1 MSPKMNGQ
9 DLDLMMPTSP
19 MKESDL
25 ALLTGGDI
33 KRPKL
38 KRRFTRLS
46 LSGVKGPSQ
55 FKANSLDKK
64 ARVTWGNKITNINP
78 DDTITEDI

>member
-1 MSPKMNGQ
+1 MMLSP
-9 DLDLMMPTSP
+9 T
-19 MKESDL
+19 KETDL

-46 LSGVKGPSQ
+46 LSGIKGPTHL
-55 FKANSLDKK
+55 KAESMDKK

>member
-1 MSPKMNGQ
+1 MRKTESFLSHLQQDMSPKKTGY
-9 DLDLMMPTSP
+9 DLDQMILSPT
-19 MKESDL
+19 KENDL

-46 LSGVKGPSQ
+46 LSGVKGP
-55 FKANSLDKK
+55 
-64 ARVTWGNKITNINP
+64 TH
-78 DDTITEDI
+78 

>member
-1 MSPKMNGQ
+1 MIM
-9 DLDLMMPTSP
+9 SP
-19 MKESDL
+19 MKENDL

-46 LSGVKGPSQ
+46 LSGVKGP
-55 FKANSLDKK
+55 
-64 ARVTWGNKITNINP
+64 TH
-78 DDTITEDI
+78 

>member
-1 MSPKMNGQ
+1 
-9 DLDLMMPTSP
+9 MMLSP
-19 MKESDL
+19 MKENDL

-46 LSGVKGPSQ
+46 LSGVKGPSHI
-55 FKANSLDKK
+55 KAASMDKK

-78 DDTITEDI
+78 DDTITEDV

>member
-1 MSPKMNGQ
+1 
-9 DLDLMMPTSP
+9 
-19 MKESDL
+19 MKDSDL

-55 FKANSLDKK
+55 IKVNSMDKR

>member
-1 MSPKMNGQ
+1 MILSPV
-9 DLDLMMPTSP
+9 
-19 MKESDL
+19 KENDL

-46 LSGVKGPSQ
+46 LSGVKGPSHL
-55 FKANSLDKK
+55 KAASMDKK
-64 ARVTWGNKITNINP
+64 ARVSWGNITKINP
-78 DDTITEDI
+78 DDTITDDI